1 RPGQQRWRDTEF
13 YVADSWQ
20 ASRRVTL
27 DYGLRYSLFF
37 NPYTVCDKITNFV
50 PALFNPALGNDPCN
64 GLLQVPG
71 TNVCQQSGARGG
83 TDGPNNSLMN
93 QDKNNFAPRLGVAW
107 DMAGNGKTAL
117 RAGIGK

>member
-37 NPYTVCDKITNFV
+37 NPYTVDDTITSFV

-64 GLLQVPG
+64 GLLQPPG
-71 TNVCQQSGARGG
+71 SNACQHAGAHGG
-83 TDGPNNSLMN
+83 TDAPNRSLKD
-93 QDKNNFAPRLGVAW
+93 QDYNNFAPRLGVAW
-107 DMAGNGKTAL
+107 DLKGDGKTAL
-117 RAGIGK
+117 R